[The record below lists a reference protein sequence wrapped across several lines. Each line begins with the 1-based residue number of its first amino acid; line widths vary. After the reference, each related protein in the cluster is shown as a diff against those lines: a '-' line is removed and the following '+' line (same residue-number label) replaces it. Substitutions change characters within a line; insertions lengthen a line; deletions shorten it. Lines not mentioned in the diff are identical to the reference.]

1 MAQEVFN
8 ILHKDVL
15 GPTRYGLEGLYYFAK
30 RNETKRNEIGSD
42 EIKQKE

>member
-1 MAQEVFN
+1 MFCAFSDESHQAEQ
-8 ILHKDVL
+8 K
-15 GPTRYGLEGLYYFAK
+15 GLYYFAK